1 MAIHPMEEEIV
12 KNYVVKNRQERILWE
27 LSSPRKRSGIMWRH
41 FPGVR
46 LFKAECLQAADY
58 MPPDVLEKR
67 LFELSGAKSVYY
79 MGADQ
84 IGEFSLKEAVKMA
97 DMNDVC
103 IIYCGNG
110 IGYYQGEQEYGN
122 APRFLLLKQE

>member
-46 LFKAECLQAADY
+46 LFKAECLQATDY
-58 MPPDVLEKR
+58 MPPSVMEKR
-67 LFELSGAKSVYY
+67 LLELAGAKSVYY
-79 MGADQ
+79 IGTNY
-84 IGEFSLKEAVKMA
+84 IGELSLKEAVDMA
-97 DMNDVC
+97 YMDDVC

-110 IGYYQGEQEYGN
+110 IGYYQGEQEYGSP
-122 APRFLLLKQE
+122 PRFLLLKQQ

>member
-46 LFKAECLQAADY
+46 LFKAECLQATDH
-58 MPPDVLEKR
+58 MPPSVMEKR
-67 LFELSGAKSVYY
+67 LNWQAPNRFITWA
-79 MGADQ
+79 Q
-84 IGEFSLKEAVKMA
+84 IRLANS
-97 DMNDVC
+97 
-103 IIYCGNG
+103 
-110 IGYYQGEQEYGN
+110 
-122 APRFLLLKQE
+122 P